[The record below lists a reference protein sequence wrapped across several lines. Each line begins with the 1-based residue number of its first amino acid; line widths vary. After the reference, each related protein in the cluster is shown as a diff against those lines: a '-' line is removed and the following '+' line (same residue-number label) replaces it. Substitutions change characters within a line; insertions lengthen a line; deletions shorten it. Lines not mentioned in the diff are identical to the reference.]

1 MDNRVK
7 KVINRLDDDQK
18 NLIKGLGLSVDRF
31 VEDLLHE
38 YIDEINDYESFDKEF
53 IWLKRHY

>member
-38 YIDEINDYESFDKEF
+38 YIDEIIEY
-53 IWLKRHY
+53 LAQ